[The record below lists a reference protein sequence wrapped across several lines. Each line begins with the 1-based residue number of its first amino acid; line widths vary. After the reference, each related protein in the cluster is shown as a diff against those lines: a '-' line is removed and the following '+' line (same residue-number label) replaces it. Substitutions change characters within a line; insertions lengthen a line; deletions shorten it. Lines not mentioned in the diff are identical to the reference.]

1 MATAKPRQTG
11 RLTHTRS
18 GLATAYKPSNG
29 TTGARRARTAETS
42 KGGGNKQE
50 TTERQGRRSD
60 EVIINKTGRRQTMEV
75 YDGNHPYD
83 GKDFSD
89 LLQALS
95 PRELKKVLKSAYR
108 KVGKEVRD
116 VARQAVRNS
125 GLHDASR
132 VARAVRLRIYPRG
145 GGFMVTVKPHGKQ
158 GFTKN
163 RKGFEKPIAMWAAEG
178 TNTRLPRKGPHYAD
192 IGGGRVR
199 KIDYMGRM
207 PVYDFLK
214 DVEKQGGAIVE
225 RELGRTLENALP
237 KE

>member
-1 MATAKPRQTG
+1 MNGATRDGGA
-11 RLTHTRS
+11 TR
-18 GLATAYKPSNG
+18 K
-29 TTGARRARTAETS
+29 E
-42 KGGGNKQE
+42 E
-50 TTERQGRRSD
+50 RSD
-60 EVIINKTGRRQTMEV
+60 EVIITKARRRQKMKV

-95 PRELKKVLKSAYR
+95 PGELKKVLKSAYR

-116 VARQAVRNS
+116 VARQAVRSS

-207 PVYDFLK
+207 PAYDFLK
-214 DVEKQGGAIVE
+214 DVEKQGGAVVE
-225 RELGRTLENALP
+225 RELGRILEDALP